1 MQAKELVKVLV
12 AVAKGEN
19 AGCGEAGC
27 LAKGRTV
34 TQDTLKD
41 VPFIWAED
49 YANWTAPGAAAA
61 VPAAVKKI
69 RVGVSWDEKAIPLIQ
84 AWEDYM
90 KAEAAKAGPANGLDF
105 EFVVNVANLDPT
117 RQAANIEDLIQ
128 QKVDIIM
135 ARAKDGTAI
144 GASIRAASDANI
156 PFVVFDRKSLTEE
169 QGTAYVGGDSYDQG
183 KVTAEGLVKVL
194 KDQNKKGQ
202 CIEVMGDLKD
212 NNAVLRSKAFNEVAA
227 QSGQYTV
234 LVQVP
239 TEWNPELFKSG
250 ITNALQA
257 HPEADCLFL
266 ASDFAWSSVQ
276 SALESQGRWGKKG
289 EASHIITATCDLFP
303 DALKAMKEGYIDVTT
318 IWDAYMQAKELVKV
332 LVAVAKGEDP
342 GCGEVGC
349 LAKGRTVTQ
358 DTLKDVP
365 FIWAEDYANWKP

>member
-1 MQAKELVKVLV
+1 MKLKTVLFVTLTIISLLLASCTPAAPAQTQAP
-12 AVAKGEN
+12 AA
-19 AGCGEAGC
+19 
-27 LAKGRTV
+27 T
-34 TQDTLKD
+34 D
-41 VPFIWAED
+41 
-49 YANWTAPGAAAA
+49 AAAA
-61 VPAAVKKI
+61 PAAVKKV

-105 EFVVNVANLDPT
+105 EFVINVANLDPT

-183 KVTAEGLVKVL
+183 KVTAEGLAKVL
-194 KDQNKKGQ
+194 KEKNIVGK

-212 NNAVLRSKAFNEVAA
+212 NNAVLRSKAFNDVAKA
-227 QSGQYTV
+227 TGQYSV

-276 SALESQGRWGKKG
+276 SALESQGRWAKKG
-289 EASHIITATCDLFP
+289 EANHIITATCDLFP
-303 DALKAMKEGYIDVTT
+303 DALVAMKAGYIDVTT

-342 GCGEVGC
+342 GCGKDGC

-365 FIWAEDYANWKP
+365 FIWADDYANWKP